1 MGQCITLRIIE
12 SFVAIII
19 LSILIGHIALTNNL
33 VSGQT
38 SYPKRT
44 YVNEAL
50 GLQFQYP
57 SPWGEAMDSDS
68 FDCHKFSCFISFVIR
83 DPLSKSIDLF
93 IIRIDS
99 YNLNGGVEESCNCKT
114 LKDFA
119 RWDYDRKF
127 RSDNNLIIQ
136 NQTRVNSHHIAW
148 QMELSSIR
156 EKETTQKLLV
166 WTIDGNTGYRIQYSA
181 PAHRFTEYLT
191 GFEDMLKSFT
201 FPEQGE
207 AKKPTCLL
215 FNVIC
220 L

>member
-1 MGQCITLRIIE
+1 MRVIE

-19 LSILIGHIALTNNL
+19 LMILIGHITLTNNF

-44 YVNEAL
+44 YVNQAL

-57 SPWGEAMDSDS
+57 SPWGEAIDSDS
-68 FDCHKFSCFISFVIR
+68 LDCNKLRCFISFVIR
-83 DPLSKSIDLF
+83 DPSSKSIDLF

-99 YNLNGGVEESCNCKT
+99 YNLDGGVEESCNCKT
-114 LKDFA
+114 LMDFA

-127 RSDNNLIIQ
+127 KSDNNLIIE
-136 NQTRVNSHHIAW
+136 NQTRVNSHHNAL
-148 QMELSSIR
+148 QMELSSIT

-181 PAHRFTEYLT
+181 PAHRFTEYLG

-201 FPEQGE
+201 FPEHSE
-207 AKKPTCLL
+207 AKKHTCLL
-215 FNVIC
+215 FNIVC